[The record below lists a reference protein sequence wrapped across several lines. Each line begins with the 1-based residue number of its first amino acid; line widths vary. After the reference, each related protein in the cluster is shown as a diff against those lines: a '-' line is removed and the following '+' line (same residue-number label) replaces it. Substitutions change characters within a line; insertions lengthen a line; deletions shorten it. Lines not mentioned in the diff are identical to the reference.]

1 MRIQVTMKLPNGAVR
16 YQIYYG
22 AQALINERGILEI
35 YRGNSIIAQFP
46 PESFVSWQYV
56 APPLQPTSRAQ
67 QLLLQHPEK

>member
-1 MRIQVTMKLPNGAVR
+1 MRIQVAMKFPNGAVR

-22 AQALINERGILEI
+22 AEAHINARGVLQI
-35 YRGNSIIAQFP
+35 YRGNSIIAEFP

-56 APPLQPTSRAQ
+56 APPLQPTSRSQ